1 MAVGEGGAP
10 RDERLSLIGTLITGV
25 VKILVWAL
33 FAAVISVIIEWV
45 CIFFNVWSQPGA
57 QHSQH
62 MLDTER
68 GYLIHAVQ
76 AIPLIEE
83 KDKFLVSTFRSITF
97 DPSWGLG
104 LVGEFASGLYE
115 YSLAGV
121 NILMVFSCRLVVL
134 TLSIPAFVLFGVVGI
149 VRGLVARDLRKWGGG
164 RETSGTYHL
173 ALRFLPDVTIG
184 LWALYLAMP
193 ISLNPFFIVGP
204 VVILFAV
211 VMAQLTYRFKKYV

>member
-1 MAVGEGGAP
+1 M
-10 RDERLSLIGTLITGV
+10 RDERLSLFGTLITG
-25 VKILVWAL
+25 ILKVIMWAIV
-33 FAAVISVIIEWV
+33 AALISVIIEWV
-45 CIFFNVWSQPGA
+45 CIFFNVWDLKGA
-57 QHSQH
+57 EHSQL
-62 MLDTER
+62 MLNTER

-76 AIPLIEE
+76 AIPLIE
-83 KDKFLVSTFRSITF
+83 DKEGFLVSTLRSISI

-104 LVGEFASGLYE
+104 WVGEFASGMYE
-115 YSLAGV
+115 YALASV
-121 NILMVFSCRLVVL
+121 NILMVFALRLVVL
-134 TLSIPAFVLFGVVGI
+134 SLSIPAFVLFGVVGI

-173 ALRFLPDVTIG
+173 ALRFLPDVTLG

-193 ISLNPFFIVGP
+193 FSVNPFFIVGP